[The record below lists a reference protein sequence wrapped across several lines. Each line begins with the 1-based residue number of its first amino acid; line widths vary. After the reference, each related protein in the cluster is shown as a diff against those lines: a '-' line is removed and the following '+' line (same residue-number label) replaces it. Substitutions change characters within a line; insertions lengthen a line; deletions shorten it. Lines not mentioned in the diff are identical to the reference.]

1 MTIESDT
8 TVPIPYARE
17 NHVITQKVK
26 FTIVVETET
35 TRKITRV
42 EADGSTETTVETAV
56 TDKDKVIEL
65 LTYKHSAEE
74 DVEHFF
80 EAFEHLRKVLHVQW
94 TDVSQSKTNDATGL
108 FEAMDA
114 MLEGNANQEWMT
126 VLSEQPNRTWEAFK
140 KTVGK
145 FITTTILPE
154 DGYSRQLNYV
164 QERHKP
170 MTLTSAS
177 WWARIE
183 TICRYLP
190 YFFGSLDDLQSEYPK
205 ATWSEWWKWG
215 APTEA
220 FLKGVILTRVPQA
233 WKDKLDEYDV
243 GHVYRKTKSI
253 KDIVDYYQVL
263 EEKELKQRRK
273 LSKGT
278 RVPAP
283 RQQQYRVNNNT
294 SHGREGSNTQTY
306 YKGNRMD
313 SRPQFSKRPAGLGS
327 HPDRSRDSYQPKA
340 QQYNNNYNRREPTYN
355 RGGQNNS
362 RPPNHNWQPP
372 RQIPSGQRDYSQQ
385 YRNRNFQD
393 RKDAAYFNEEQQ
405 QVKEQQAIDE
415 WNAEIFGE
423 EEEEAPMENCEDQ
436 YYEDEEEE
444 GNYDPDDGSQW
455 G

>member
-94 TDVSQSKTNDATGL
+94 TDVSQ
-108 FEAMDA
+108 AMDA

-177 WWARIE
+177 WWARTRRQLGASGGNGE
-183 TICRYLP
+183 PLP
-190 YFFGSLDDLQSEYPK
+190 RHS
-205 ATWSEWWKWG
+205 
-215 APTEA
+215 
-220 FLKGVILTRVPQA
+220 
-233 WKDKLDEYDV
+233 
-243 GHVYRKTKSI
+243 
-253 KDIVDYYQVL
+253 
-263 EEKELKQRRK
+263 
-273 LSKGT
+273 
-278 RVPAP
+278 
-283 RQQQYRVNNNT
+283 
-294 SHGREGSNTQTY
+294 
-306 YKGNRMD
+306 
-313 SRPQFSKRPAGLGS
+313 
-327 HPDRSRDSYQPKA
+327 
-340 QQYNNNYNRREPTYN
+340 
-355 RGGQNNS
+355 
-362 RPPNHNWQPP
+362 
-372 RQIPSGQRDYSQQ
+372 
-385 YRNRNFQD
+385 
-393 RKDAAYFNEEQQ
+393 
-405 QVKEQQAIDE
+405 
-415 WNAEIFGE
+415 
-423 EEEEAPMENCEDQ
+423 
-436 YYEDEEEE
+436 
-444 GNYDPDDGSQW
+444 
-455 G
+455 